1 MQSVYKTNVLGSLSQ
16 LLVFVFCFIADCKIN
31 FGLFF
36 FFLINVIKMLCE
48 SGECQQ
54 LKQFNIVII
63 KNAVLQCSQHWFT

>member
-36 FFLINVIKMLCE
+36 FLINVIKMLCE

-54 LKQFNIVII
+54 SKQFNIVII
-63 KNAVLQCSQHWFT
+63 KNAVLRCSQLWFT